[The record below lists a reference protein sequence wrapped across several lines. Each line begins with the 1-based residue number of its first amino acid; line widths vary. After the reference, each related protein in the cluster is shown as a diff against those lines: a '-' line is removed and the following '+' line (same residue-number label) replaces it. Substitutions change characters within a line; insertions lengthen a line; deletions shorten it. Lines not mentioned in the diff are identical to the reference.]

1 MKLLLQQMYTAL
13 SRLAAPYPA
22 NPKVGLFRS
31 ALSSSRR
38 PLMAATVSCPIA
50 IQSVED
56 PFYFAL
62 FGAIVAEI
70 NRHRRALGELVVV
83 RAMSGAIGVDW
94 RARLRRSVPMT
105 WILSTQW
112 VRAFAGLADR
122 VAYRSH
128 SWSSP
133 VHDLADWFRSVALWR
148 RVRHQ
153 QGDLTLEIQGV
164 AVGDLLS
171 DTYLRFRPSP
181 RFDATDPFVLQ
192 LIWQAHCA
200 IRRARR
206 YFRSRTPLLYLTS
219 YSTYLEHGIPVRV
232 ALQEGIR
239 VYSFGS
245 LSHFDK
251 ELTLSDW
258 HHTANGE
265 HYRSIFA
272 SLEGQD
278 RRLAEA
284 EQQLRK
290 RLSGGIDVATS
301 YMKVSAYANSGEA
314 TPDDLAG
321 AVVVFLHDFYDSP
334 HIYPDIIFGD
344 FWRWACFTIETLSE
358 AGTNFYLKPH
368 PNQVELSSNVLE
380 ELRAAY
386 PSVRFLPHGITNAQ
400 LTSAGIACGVT
411 VYGTVAHELA
421 YLGVPTVAS
430 ARHPHIAFNFC
441 RTARSQA
448 EYAAFLRSATEPH
461 MGAPAMRREALAF
474 YYMHNLHGDAGN
486 LALRSRFVTLWKTCQ
501 DPEASSGA
509 LLSALSDLRQSPGFE
524 ERVLK
529 MLETNSDVER

>member
-1 MKLLLQQMYTAL
+1 MKRVLQQMSATL
-13 SRLAAPYPA
+13 SRLASPYPA
-22 NPKVGLFRS
+22 NPKVGLFRG
-31 ALSSSRR
+31 ALLSSRR
-38 PLMAATVSCPIA
+38 PPAAATVPCALA

-62 FGAIVAEI
+62 FGAILAEV
-70 NRHRRALGELVVV
+70 NRHRRAIGELVVV

-94 RARLRRSVPMT
+94 RARLKRSVPMT

-133 VHDLADWFRSVALWR
+133 VHDLTDWFRSVALWR
-148 RVRHQ
+148 RVRQQ
-153 QGDLTLEIQGV
+153 QGDLSLEIQGV
-164 AVGDLLS
+164 AVGDLVS

-239 VYSFGS
+239 VHSFGS

-258 HHTANGE
+258 YHTANGE

-334 HIYPDIIFGD
+334 HIYPDIVFGD

-358 AGTNFYLKPH
+358 AGISFYLKPH
-368 PNQVELSSNVLE
+368 PNQVELSGKVLD

-400 LTSAGIACGVT
+400 LTGAGIACGVT

-421 YLGVPTVAS
+421 YLGVPTIAC
-430 ARHPHIAFNFC
+430 ARHPHIAFDFC
-441 RTARSQA
+441 RTARSQP
-448 EYAAFLRSATEPH
+448 EYTAFLRSATQPQGE
-461 MGAPAMRREALAF
+461 AQVMRREALAF
-474 YYMHNLHGDAGN
+474 YYMHNLYGDAGE
-486 LALRSRFVTLWKTCQ
+486 LELRSLFIALWKTCQ
-501 DPEASSGA
+501 DPEASPGA
-509 LLSALSDLRQSPGFE
+509 LLSALSDLRQSRVFV
-524 ERVLK
+524 ERVSRILG
-529 MLETNSDVER
+529 TSSHVEP